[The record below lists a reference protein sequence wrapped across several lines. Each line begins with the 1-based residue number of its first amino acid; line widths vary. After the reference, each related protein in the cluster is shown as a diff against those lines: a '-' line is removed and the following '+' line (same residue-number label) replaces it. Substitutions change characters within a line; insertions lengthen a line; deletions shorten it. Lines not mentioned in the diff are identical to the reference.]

1 MRTTRHQTRCRV
13 GRMFPSNGAL
23 TQVGLTLAC
32 VLVVLAMTSL
42 GHAQATATVEGL
54 VADSTGAV
62 LPRAQVVATSLAT
75 GLARSTDANSDG
87 YYRMA
92 SLPVG
97 AYDITVTLTGFKKT
111 LLSGVVFTVGQVARV
126 DVTMQ
131 VGDVQQEVTVEGTA
145 PLVDTST
152 TAVGGVVENKQITAM
167 PLNGRHFLQLGLL
180 IPGVSEPQ
188 TGSTQS

>member
-145 PLVDTST
+145 LGPLGAAHQGEDPCRAGHRPNSRTPGRGPDTP
-152 TAVGGVVENKQITAM
+152 ARVGV
-167 PLNGRHFLQLGLL
+167 RW
-180 IPGVSEPQ
+180 PQ
-188 TGSTQS
+188 VASFP